1 MLADSSSWH
10 DWLLAHEGRGDGEW
24 LLRALRGHREVP
36 TRIVPGASAGRRDRR
51 AAARCARL
59 RVERPTTPCDQL
71 CVELPPTTSAN
82 ITPKRSTTWP

>member
-1 MLADSSSWH
+1 MLADSSAWH
-10 DWLLAHEGRGDGEW
+10 DWLLAQEG
-24 LLRALRGHREVP
+24 LRALRGHREVP
-36 TRIVPGASAGRRDRR
+36 TRIVPGAPAVRRDRR

-59 RVERPTTPCDQL
+59 RVERPTAPCVQP